1 METARKALLENI
13 RLGSVFPLLLL
24 IYVPYQLLLYPRI
37 TEIDWYS
44 VFAEGFV
51 TLIIML
57 ALTLSDKLYAQRFI
71 YRPLIFG
78 FSALLVSLITDL
90 LDEFLVQPV
99 WVTTLFEDLPQ
110 ILGYPAV
117 VFGLYRWNRYHTE
130 LHEELQQ
137 QVITDYLTGILNRR
151 GFMER
156 FETEIRLSQRYGSSL
171 SLIWFD
177 LDKFKEVNDQFGHH
191 VGDEVLRLISNEAE
205 SVIRQVDVFA
215 RMGGEEFC
223 VLMPQ
228 TKLDGALEVAEKL
241 RHAFENCS
249 CPGDI
254 TITASFG
261 VAEHLPGET
270 ADYFLK
276 RVDNALYRSKEKGR
290 NLLTV
295 A

>member
-1 METARKALLENI
+1 MENARKAIWENI
-13 RLGSVFPLLLL
+13 RIGSVFPLLLL
-24 IYVPYQLLLYPRI
+24 IYVPYQLLFYPRI
-37 TEIDWYS
+37 TQIDWYS
-44 VFAEGFV
+44 VFSEGFV

-57 ALTLSDKLYAQRFI
+57 ALTLSDKLYEQRFL
-71 YRPLIFG
+71 YWPLIFG
-78 FSALLVSLITDL
+78 FSALLVSGITDL
-90 LDEFLVQPV
+90 LDEFLLQPV

-117 VFGLYRWNRYHTE
+117 VFGLYRWNRHHQQ
-130 LHEELQQ
+130 LQEELQQ

-156 FETEIRLSQRYGSSL
+156 FEIEIQRSQRYGSAL

-191 VGDEVLRLISNEAE
+191 VGDEVLRLISQVAE
-205 SVIRQVDVFA
+205 GVIRKVDIFA

-228 TKLDGALEVAEKL
+228 TNLNGALEVAEKL
-241 RHAFENCS
+241 RHAFEECN
-249 CPGDI
+249 CPGGI

-261 VAEHLPGET
+261 VAEHLPGEG
-270 ADYFLK
+270 ADHFLK
-276 RVDNALYRSKEKGR
+276 RADNALYRSKEEGR

>member
-1 METARKALLENI
+1 MEAARKALLENI

-24 IYVPYQLLLYPRI
+24 IYVPYQLLFYPRI
-37 TEIDWYS
+37 AEIDWYS

-90 LDEFLVQPV
+90 LDEFLLQPL

-117 VFGLYRWNRYHTE
+117 VFGLYRWNRYHTG

-151 GFMER
+151 GFMDR
-156 FETEIRLSQRYGSSL
+156 FETEIRLSQRYGSPL

-191 VGDEVLRLISNEAE
+191 VGDEVLRLITHEAE

-223 VLMPQ
+223 VLMSQ

-249 CPGDI
+249 CPGGV

-276 RVDNALYRSKEKGR
+276 RADNALYRSKEKGR

>member
-1 METARKALLENI
+1 MGTARKALLENL
-13 RLGSVFPLLLL
+13 RLASVFPLLLL
-24 IYVPYQLLLYPRI
+24 IYVPYQLLFYPRI
-37 TEIDWYS
+37 AEIDWYS
-44 VFAEGFV
+44 VFSEGFV

-57 ALTLSDKLYAQRFI
+57 ALTLSDKLYTQRFI

-78 FSALLVSLITDL
+78 FSALLVSFVTDL
-90 LDEFLVQPV
+90 LDEFLLQPL
-99 WVTTLFEDLPQ
+99 WITTLFEDLPQ

-117 VFGLYRWNRYHTE
+117 VFGLYRWNRYHTA

-137 QVITDYLTGILNRR
+137 QVETDYLTGIMNRR

-156 FETEIRLSQRYGSSL
+156 FETEIRLSQRYGNAL

-205 SVIRQVDVFA
+205 SAIRQVDIIA

-228 TKLDGALEVAEKL
+228 TRLDGAIEVAEKL
-241 RHAFENCS
+241 RHTFENCS
-249 CPGDI
+249 CPGGI

-276 RVDNALYRSKEKGR
+276 RADNALYRSKEEGR

>member
-1 METARKALLENI
+1 MEDI
-13 RLGSVFPLLLL
+13 RIGSVFPLLLL
-24 IYVPYQLLLYPRI
+24 IYIPYQLLFYPRI
-37 TEIDWYS
+37 ANVDWYS

-51 TLIIML
+51 TLIIVL
-57 ALTLSDKLYAQRFI
+57 ALTLSDKLHEQRAI
-71 YRPLIFG
+71 YLPLMIG
-78 FSALLVSLITDL
+78 FTCLLVSSITDV
-90 LDEFLVQPV
+90 LDEFLVQPT
-99 WVTTLFEDLPQ
+99 WVTTLFEDVLQ
-110 ILGYPAV
+110 ILGYSAV
-117 VFGLYRWNRYHTE
+117 VFGLYRWNRYHMDLE
-130 LHEELQQ
+130 EELQY

-151 GFMER
+151 GFMDR
-156 FETEIRLSQRYGSSL
+156 FESELQISQRYGNAL

-191 VGDEVLRLISNEAE
+191 VGDEVLRLISQEAQK
-205 SVIRQVDVFA
+205 VIRRVDIFS

-241 RHAFENCS
+241 RHAFEQCN
-249 CPGDI
+249 CPGGI

-261 VAEHLPGET
+261 VAEHLPGE
-270 ADYFLK
+270 DSDHFLK
-276 RVDNALYRSKEKGR
+276 RADNALYRSKEEGR

>member
-1 METARKALLENI
+1 MENARKAIFENI
-13 RLGSVFPLLLL
+13 RIGSVFPLLLL
-24 IYVPYQLLLYPRI
+24 IYVSYQLLFYPRI
-37 TEIDWYS
+37 AQIDWYS
-44 VFAEGFV
+44 VFSEGFV

-57 ALTLSDKLYAQRFI
+57 ALTFSNRLYEQRFL

-78 FSALLVSLITDL
+78 FSALLVSLVTDL
-90 LDEFLVQPV
+90 LDEFLLQPV
-99 WVTTLFEDLPQ
+99 WVTTLLEDLPQ

-117 VFGLYRWNRYHTE
+117 VFALYRWNRYH
-130 LHEELQQ
+130 LQLRDELQQ

-151 GFMER
+151 GFMEK
-156 FETEIRLSQRYGSSL
+156 FETEIQRSQRYGSSL

-191 VGDEVLRLISNEAE
+191 VGDEVLRLISKKAKE
-205 SVIRQVDVFA
+205 VIRKVDVFA

-223 VLMPQ
+223 VMMPQ
-228 TKLDGALEVAEKL
+228 TNMDGALDVAEKL
-241 RHAFENCS
+241 RHAFEQCK
-249 CPGDI
+249 CPGDV

-261 VAEHLPGET
+261 VAEHLPGEG
-270 ADYFLK
+270 ADHFLK
-276 RVDNALYRSKEKGR
+276 RADNALYHSKEQGR

>member
-1 METARKALLENI
+1 METARKVLLENI
-13 RLGSVFPLLLL
+13 RLGSIFPLLLL
-24 IYVPYQLLLYPRI
+24 IYVPYQLLFYPRI
-37 TEIDWYS
+37 AQVDWYS
-44 VFAEGFV
+44 VFSEGFV
-51 TLIIML
+51 ALIIML
-57 ALTLSDKLYAQRFI
+57 ALILSDKLYQQRFL

-78 FSALLVSLITDL
+78 FSALLVSGITDL
-90 LDEFLVQPV
+90 LDEFLLQPI
-99 WVTTLFEDLPQ
+99 WITTLFEDLPQ
-110 ILGYPAV
+110 VLGYPAV
-117 VFGLYRWNRYHTE
+117 VFGLYRWNRYHLQ

-151 GFMER
+151 GFMEK
-156 FETEIRLSQRYGSSL
+156 FETEIQRSQRYGSAL

-191 VGDEVLRLISNEAE
+191 VGDEVLRLISKEAAG
-205 SVIRQVDVFA
+205 VIRKVDIFS

-228 TKLDGALEVAEKL
+228 TELDGALEVAEKL
-241 RHAFENCS
+241 RRAFEECK
-249 CPGDI
+249 CPGGI

-261 VAEHLPGET
+261 VAVHLPGEGP
-270 ADYFLK
+270 DHFLK
-276 RVDNALYRSKEKGR
+276 RADNALYRSKEEGR

>member
-1 METARKALLENI
+1 MDTARKALLEDI
-13 RLGSVFPLLLL
+13 RIGSVFPLLLL
-24 IYVPYQLLLYPRI
+24 IYVPYQLLFYPRI
-37 TEIDWYS
+37 ASVDWYS

-51 TLIIML
+51 ALIIAI
-57 ALTLSDKLYAQRFI
+57 ALTLSDKLHQQRAI
-71 YRPLIFG
+71 YLPLMIG
-78 FSALLVSLITDL
+78 FTSLLVSSITDV
-90 LDEFLVQPV
+90 LDEFLVQPK

-110 ILGYPAV
+110 IIGYPAV
-117 VFGLYRWNRYHTE
+117 VFGLYRWNRYHRVLE
-130 LHEELQQ
+130 EELQF

-151 GFMER
+151 GFMDR
-156 FETEIRLSQRYGSSL
+156 FESEIQISQRYGNAL

-191 VGDEVLRLISNEAE
+191 VGDEVLRLISQEAQK
-205 SVIRQVDVFA
+205 VIRRVDIFS

-241 RHAFENCS
+241 RSAFEQCK
-249 CPGDI
+249 CPGGI
-254 TITASFG
+254 SITASFG
-261 VAEHLPGET
+261 VAEHLPGEGS
-270 ADYFLK
+270 DHFLK
-276 RVDNALYRSKEKGR
+276 RADNALYRSKEEGR

>member
-1 METARKALLENI
+1 MENARKAILDNI
-13 RLGSVFPLLLL
+13 RIGSVFPLLLL
-24 IYVPYQLLLYPRI
+24 IYVPYQLLFYPRI
-37 TEIDWYS
+37 AQVDWYS
-44 VFAEGFV
+44 VVSEGFV

-57 ALTLSDKLYAQRFI
+57 ALTLSDRLYDQRFL

-78 FSALLVSLITDL
+78 FSALLVSLVTDL
-90 LDEFLVQPV
+90 LDEFLLQPV
-99 WVTTLFEDLPQ
+99 WVTTLFEDLTQ

-117 VFGLYRWNRYHTE
+117 VFGLYRWNRYHQQ
-130 LHEELQQ
+130 LHDELQQ
-137 QVITDYLTGILNRR
+137 QVITDYLTAILNRR
-151 GFMER
+151 GFMEK
-156 FETEIRLSQRYGSSL
+156 FEAEIQRSQRYGSAL
-171 SLIWFD
+171 SLVWFD

-191 VGDEVLRLISNEAE
+191 VGDEVLRLISKEAQA
-205 SVIRQVDVFA
+205 VIRKVDAFA

-228 TKLDGALEVAEKL
+228 TNLDGALEVAEKL
-241 RHAFENCS
+241 RYAFEQCK

-261 VAEHLPGET
+261 VAEHLPGEG
-270 ADYFLK
+270 ADHFLK
-276 RVDNALYRSKEKGR
+276 RADNALYHSKEQGR